1 MTARIFLSASNSSRR
16 GKRGGGC
23 FSSLPAA
30 AATLSYLPH
39 VAADPGPAGFRCP
52 TAEMAVLEVSCRGG
66 LSGWRAAMATS
77 FAGPVLSA
85 PAAPVPAAGAI
96 QGVV

>member
-23 FSSLPAA
+23 PSFQAA
-30 AATLSYLPH
+30 AATISYLSH

-52 TAEMAVLEVSCRGG
+52 TAETAVLEVSDRGG
-66 LSGWRAAMATS
+66 LSGRRAAMATS

-96 QGVV
+96 PGVA